1 MVDTK
6 RMPLMV
12 AMLVSGAVSCGG
24 SGSDAQQEADALRSL
39 GEQRAGLETIRVYKS
54 VEEAMPNVD
63 YTLDGQP
70 HDESELYVRGAITGI
85 RPGRSFAWPMRGD
98 VEGDVVI
105 MDFNAKDAEL
115 SEVLIDVAVNDG
127 IAATTKV
134 AVPER
139 LTISMGFQAPAD
151 LDSIGHDLRTGAE
164 IVALLNRWDT
174 VTGSVTST
182 YEPLEQGLFIGRVAD
197 DGRVTFPAIDGAG
210 EGGLVPSALT
220 VDDLESADEQ
230 ETIVLERVDGEV
242 VRRR

>member
-1 MVDTK
+1 
-6 RMPLMV
+6 
-12 AMLVSGAVSCGG
+12 
-24 SGSDAQQEADALRSL
+24 
-39 GEQRAGLETIRVYKS
+39 
-54 VEEAMPNVD
+54 
-63 YTLDGQP
+63 
-70 HDESELYVRGAITGI
+70 
-85 RPGRSFAWPMRGD
+85 MRGD

-105 MDFNAKDAEL
+105 MDFNAQDAEL
-115 SEVLIDVAVNDG
+115 SEVLIDVAVDDG
-127 IAATTKV
+127 IAATEKA

-139 LTISMGFQAPAD
+139 VTISMGFQAPAD
-151 LDSIGHDLRTGAE
+151 LDWIGQDFATGSE

-210 EGGLVPSALT
+210 ADGLVPSTLT
-220 VDDLESADEQ
+220 VGDLESADDQ